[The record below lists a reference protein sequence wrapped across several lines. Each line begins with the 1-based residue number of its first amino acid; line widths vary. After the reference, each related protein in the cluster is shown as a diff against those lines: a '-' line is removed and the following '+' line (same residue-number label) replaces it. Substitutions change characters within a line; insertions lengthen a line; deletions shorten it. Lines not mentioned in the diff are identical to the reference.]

1 MYKIKLANETYNGV
15 VSNIRFVDGVATVDN
30 LSEDDKRWFER
41 YKAIVEK
48 VEEIEEVEKVKEEKP
63 KKNK

>member
-63 KKNK
+63 KKK